1 MKLQDL
7 RKFAI
12 QQQTRIKFSFGDSFQ
27 CIVDEH
33 GIAKVPS
40 PKISS
45 APPFNLEQELAN
57 AHQFSLEP
65 VGVGS
70 GSVRPRTLS
79 RPDLE
84 ALVGAASTSAN
95 PDQHHDD
102 E

>member
-12 QQQTRIKFSFGDSFQ
+12 HQQTRIKFNFGDSLQ

-40 PKISS
+40 PNVAT
-45 APPFNLEQELAN
+45 APSFNLEQELAG

-65 VGVGS
+65 VVVGTS
-70 GSVRPRTLS
+70 RTRTIS
-79 RPDLE
+79 RADLQS
-84 ALVGAASTSAN
+84 LLGASSTSAS